1 MAALCRVEVITQRQL
16 LSGVSDEFRSN
27 LIEMDGHDRN
37 NDSSDHENDNPDSS
51 SYDYNFDDASS
62 ITSEEQNGFHNLLS
76 SHNTMDHLPLIPTD
90 FSSVN
95 EALQNF
101 GAVFESRYG
110 GLHPRFQSTSL
121 RESLNEAFGI
131 TTRQAVMEQKPL
143 AIYLHHDESIA
154 ANIFTQ
160 QVLCSDAITSLL
172 NQQFI
177 LWPWDMSMQDNRSKL
192 YEWLVENNLTTVKDV
207 VKMIT
212 KPDEFPVIL
221 VVLKDRTKYDVDV
234 PPIRGSDDVDKVMDK
249 LLTSLDKFQEI
260 KNRDVAEEQN
270 RLEREQIRQEQVSEY
285 EKSLAIDRAR
295 QEEQTRQ
302 REQEMRDQEAE
313 QRRLEQQL
321 QRQAEIA
328 STLPSEPAENDP
340 NAIMLLIRF
349 PNGEKKH
356 RRFRFSES
364 VDFLLKYVE
373 SLGYEVANHRVMT
386 SDYPRRDVTTLDASQ
401 SFAQLAWP
409 RRETITIDEK

>member
-1 MAALCRVEVITQRQL
+1 
-16 LSGVSDEFRSN
+16 
-27 LIEMDGHDRN
+27 MDGNDRN

-51 SYDYNFDDASS
+51 SFDYNYDDASS
-62 ITSEEQNGFHNLLS
+62 ITSEDQNGFHNLVS
-76 SHNTMDHLPLIPTD
+76 SRNTMDHLPLIPTD

-160 QVLCSDAITSLL
+160 QVLCTDAITSLL

-192 YEWLVENNLTTVKDV
+192 YEWLVENNLTSVKDV
-207 VKMIT
+207 IKVIT
-212 KPDEFPVIL
+212 KPDEFPLML
-221 VVLKDRTKYDVDV
+221 VVLKDRTKYDVDI
-234 PPIRGSDDVDKVMDK
+234 PPIRGSDDVDQVMDK

-260 KNRDVAEEQN
+260 KNRDMAEEQN

-302 REQEMRDQEAE
+302 REQEM
-313 QRRLEQQL
+313 
-321 QRQAEIA
+321 
-328 STLPSEPAENDP
+328 
-340 NAIMLLIRF
+340 
-349 PNGEKKH
+349 
-356 RRFRFSES
+356 
-364 VDFLLKYVE
+364 
-373 SLGYEVANHRVMT
+373 
-386 SDYPRRDVTTLDASQ
+386 
-401 SFAQLAWP
+401 
-409 RRETITIDEK
+409 

>member
-1 MAALCRVEVITQRQL
+1 
-16 LSGVSDEFRSN
+16 
-27 LIEMDGHDRN
+27 MDGNDRN

-51 SYDYNFDDASS
+51 SFDYNYDDASS
-62 ITSEEQNGFHNLLS
+62 ITSEDQNGFHNLVS
-76 SHNTMDHLPLIPTD
+76 SRNTMDHLPLIPTD

-160 QVLCSDAITSLL
+160 QVLCTDAITSLL

-192 YEWLVENNLTTVKDV
+192 YEWLVENNLTSVKDV
-207 VKMIT
+207 IKVIT
-212 KPDEFPVIL
+212 KPDEFPLML
-221 VVLKDRTKYDVDV
+221 VVLKDRTKYDVDI
-234 PPIRGSDDVDKVMDK
+234 PPIRGSDDVDQVMDK

-260 KNRDVAEEQN
+260 KNRDMAEEQN

-328 STLPSEPAENDP
+328 STLPLEPAEDDQ
-340 NAIMLLIRF
+340 NAIRLLIRF
-349 PNGEKKH
+349 PSGEKKH
-356 RRFRFSES
+356 RRFLFTDQ

-373 SLGYEVANHRVMT
+373 SLGYDVANHRVMT
-386 SDYPRRDVTTLDASQ
+386 SDYPRQDVTTLDTSQ